1 MVFFSKK
8 QPNWFFKN
16 FLKSGMIDRKYLGQ
30 RSLNRIFNA
39 LSIGLQ
45 YTLSLEWPGFW
56 SEVCSYS
63 YTKWSVTN
71 SQG

>member
-1 MVFFSKK
+1 MV
-8 QPNWFFKN
+8 
-16 FLKSGMIDRKYLGQ
+16 DCKYLGQ

-45 YTLSLEWPGFW
+45 YTLSLELPGFW
-56 SEVCSYS
+56 PEVSSYS